1 MIDKTTSPLQKAPYC
16 FTFFQAVR
24 LLARQE
30 GKNLTSSSF
39 ESPLRFK
46 TPASL
51 AFPPSEILSLQ
62 EKERASRN
70 FGEAKPILEMEVAFF
85 GLTGPSGVLPT
96 CYTEFIM
103 ERRSYK
109 DKSAHDFFD
118 IFSHRFLCL
127 FFEAW
132 KKSRFHIAT
141 ELQEKRQLRNYLLAF
156 TGLSDLEADN
166 DLFAPGFFSYFAG
179 SLSRK
184 PVPAACLSAMASA
197 YFETPAR
204 LEQFVG
210 QWLPVSPSEQSR
222 LGHQAC
228 ALGQDA
234 FLGERIWD
242 CQTKVKLH
250 LGPMNRETFKKLM
263 PGESGEKALKH
274 LANVALGL
282 TLACDVQLSLL
293 PEEAPQPI
301 LGQSRL
307 GLDGWLCT
315 TPAREMLTDVSY
327 ALQA

>member
-1 MIDKTTSPLQKAPYC
+1 M
-16 FTFFQAVR
+16 
-24 LLARQE
+24 
-30 GKNLTSSSF
+30 
-39 ESPLRFK
+39 RFK

-51 AFPPSEILSLQ
+51 AFPPSEILSLT
-62 EKERASRN
+62 EKQRTAHN
-70 FGEAKPILEMEVAFF
+70 FDGAKPFLEMEVAFF

-96 CYTEFIM
+96 CYTEFLM
-103 ERRSYK
+103 ERHSYK
-109 DKSAHDFFD
+109 DQSAHDFFD
-118 IFSHRFLCL
+118 IFTHRFVCL
-127 FFEAW
+127 FFESW
-132 KKSRFHIAT
+132 KKSRFYIAT
-141 ELQEKRQLRNYLLAF
+141 ELQEKRQLRKFLLSF
-156 TGLSDLEADN
+156 TGLQDLESDHS
-166 DLFAPGFFSYFAG
+166 LFAPGFFAYFAG

-210 QWLPVSPSEQSR
+210 QWLAVSPTEQSR

-263 PGESGEKALKH
+263 PGEQGEKALKH
-274 LANVALGL
+274 LASVALGL
-282 TLACDVQLSLL
+282 TLACDVQLSLH
-293 PEEAPQPI
+293 PDEAPEPL

-315 TPAREMLTDVSY
+315 QPSEKMLTDVSY